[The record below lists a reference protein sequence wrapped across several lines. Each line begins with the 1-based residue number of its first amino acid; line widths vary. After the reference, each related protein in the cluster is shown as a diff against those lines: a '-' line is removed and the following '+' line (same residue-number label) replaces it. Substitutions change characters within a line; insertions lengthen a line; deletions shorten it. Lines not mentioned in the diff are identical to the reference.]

1 MKYQII
7 LDGRMD
13 ADLTRLFGAATEIA
27 GHGAGVLLN
36 THGVLSGANLLA
48 QGGGDTSGGTTTTD
62 GGTSNCVGTACP
74 QGTSGPHDPY
84 IVVFGAGAAVG
95 LVVGL
100 AVGVMVG
107 KAQSRT
113 SG

>member
-7 LDGRMD
+7 LDGVLD
-13 ADLTRLFGAATEIA
+13 ADLTRLFGAAREIT

-48 QGGGDTSGGTTTTD
+48 QGGGDTSSGGTTTTD
-62 GGTSNCVGTACP
+62 GGSSTSCGGVGHPCP
-74 QGTSGPHDPY
+74 QGVGPHDPY
-84 IVVFGAGAAVG
+84 IFGAGVAVG

-100 AVGVMVG
+100 VVGVMVG
-107 KAQSRT
+107 KAQSRR
-113 SG
+113 